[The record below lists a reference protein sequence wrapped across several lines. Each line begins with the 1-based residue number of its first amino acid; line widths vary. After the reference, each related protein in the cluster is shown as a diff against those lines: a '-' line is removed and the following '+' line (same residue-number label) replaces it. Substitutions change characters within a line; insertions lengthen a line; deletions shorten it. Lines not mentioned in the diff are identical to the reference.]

1 MLFRILSLIVLFFIL
16 TNYSY
21 SAATSTGDTESY
33 YDKAAKLIKTAKK
46 QDKILRENNQ
56 FMVQITELSKK
67 TFHISPEIAKK
78 IGKTKDK
85 QEIISKERYAA

>member
-21 SAATSTGDTESY
+21 SAATSTGETESN

-46 QDKILRENNQ
+46 
-56 FMVQITELSKK
+56 
-67 TFHISPEIAKK
+67 
-78 IGKTKDK
+78 
-85 QEIISKERYAA
+85 Y